1 MRQFV
6 YKTLHPAIYHGHGQQ
21 PPFFEGWYYK
31 IVSADETRRYAI
43 IPGVS
48 LSGDAHAFVQVLDGV
63 TGRSAYHV
71 YPLRDFWASAR
82 DFEVRIGPNLF
93 TQDRIVLDIDRPEG
107 QVQGELRFDGL
118 TPWPV
123 SPASPGIMGW
133 YAWVPRMECYHG
145 VGSLDHRI
153 AGRLRIDGQETDF
166 SSGRGYNEKDWGQSF
181 PAAWVWFQ
189 TNHFD
194 RPRASL
200 TASVAIIPWMGR
212 AFPGFIV
219 GLWHEGLLYRFTT
232 YLGAAIERLELSDDH
247 VTWTL
252 HNRQHRLELVASR
265 AEGGL
270 LAGPTKLD
278 MGKRVAETLNA
289 AVDVRLSTHAGA
301 ELFHGR
307 GRHAGLEVH
316 GDLERLLQMVKG

>member
-1 MRQFV
+1 MRHFV
-6 YKTLHPAIYHGHGQQ
+6 YNTLHPAIYHGHGQQ

-71 YPLRDFWASAR
+71 YPLADFWASQR
-82 DFEVRIGPNLF
+82 EFEVRIGPNLF
-93 TQDRIVLDIDRPEG
+93 TQNHIALDIDRSEG
-107 QVQGELRFDGL
+107 QVQGELHFDGL
-118 TPWPV
+118 APWPV
-123 SPASPGIMGW
+123 SLTSPGIMGW
-133 YAWVPRMECYHG
+133 YAWVPKMECYHG
-145 VGSLDHRI
+145 VVSLDHSI
-153 AGRLRIDGQETDF
+153 AGRLRIDGEETNF
-166 SSGRGYNEKDWGQSF
+166 SRGRGYIEKDWGQSF
-181 PAAWVWFQ
+181 PAAWIWFQ

-194 RPRASL
+194 QARASL
-200 TASVAIIPWMGR
+200 TASVAIIPWLGH

-219 GLWHEGLLYRFTT
+219 GLWHDGLLYRFTT
-232 YLGAAIERLELSDDH
+232 YLGAAIERLDLSDDH

-252 HNRQHRLELVASR
+252 RNRQHRLELVATR

-289 AVDVRLSTHAGA
+289 AVDVRLSTLVGT
-301 ELFHGR
+301 ELFRGR

-316 GDLERLLQMVKG
+316 GDLARLLQMGNP

>member
-6 YKTLHPAIYHGHGQQ
+6 YNTLHPAIYHGHGQQ
-21 PPFFEGWYYK
+21 PPFFEGWYFK
-31 IVSADETRRYAI
+31 LVSADEQSRYAI

-48 LSGDAHAFVQVLDGV
+48 LSGEAHAFVQVLDGV
-63 TGRSAYHV
+63 TGRSAYHT
-71 YPLRDFWASAR
+71 YPLVDFWASQR
-82 DFEVRIGPNLF
+82 EFEVRIGPNLF

-107 QVQGELRFDGL
+107 QVQGELHFAGL

-123 SPASPGIMGW
+123 SLASPGIMGW
-133 YAWVPRMECYHG
+133 YAWAPRMECYHG
-145 VGSLDHRI
+145 VVSLNHRI
-153 AGRLRIDGQETDF
+153 AGRLTIDGQETDF
-166 SSGRGYNEKDWGQSF
+166 SRGLGYIEKDWGQSF

-194 RPRASL
+194 QPRTSL
-200 TASVAIIPWMGR
+200 TASVAIIPWIGR
-212 AFPGFIV
+212 SFPGFIV

-232 YLGAAIERLELSDDH
+232 YLGAAIERLETTDDH

-252 HNRQHRLELVASR
+252 RNRKQRLEMIATRV
-265 AEGGL
+265 EGGL

-289 AVDVRLSTHAGA
+289 TVDVRLSTLKGD
-301 ELFHGR
+301 EIFSGR

-316 GDLERLLQMVKG
+316 GDLHAAL